1 MPKYRNDKNRTLPQ
15 KITFVIPH
23 GGPDGESSSTVTRV
37 EFNAGDN
44 IRFVKAQM
52 RATLAALGL
61 NRVQTRQYIKEAF
74 NNFEDF

>member
-1 MPKYRNDKNRTLPQ
+1 MARYKNDSNRILPA

-23 GGPDGESSSTVTRV
+23 GGEGEDSSTVTRV
-37 EFNAGDN
+37 EFNQGDN

-52 RATLAALGL
+52 KATLAALGL
-61 NRVQTRQYIKEAF
+61 NRLQTRQYIKEAF